1 MMLMIRLQRFGKK
14 NQPSFRVVVTDKRNG
29 PRSGNAKEVIGWSN
43 PRAHTHVID
52 KEKAL
57 FWLGKGAEASG
68 TVHNML
74 VRDGVIKGAKID
86 VAPKV
91 KPVDS
96 AQGEPSSGGEA
107 GAEAPKEAVAEGEVK

>member
-1 MMLMIRLQRFGKK
+1 MIRLQRFGKK

-43 PRAHTHVID
+43 PRAHTHLID

-57 FWLGKGAEASG
+57 YWLGKGAEASG

-91 KPVDS
+91 KL
-96 AQGEPSSGGEA
+96 A
-107 GAEAPKEAVAEGEVK
+107 GKKDGVPTKEATQEVK